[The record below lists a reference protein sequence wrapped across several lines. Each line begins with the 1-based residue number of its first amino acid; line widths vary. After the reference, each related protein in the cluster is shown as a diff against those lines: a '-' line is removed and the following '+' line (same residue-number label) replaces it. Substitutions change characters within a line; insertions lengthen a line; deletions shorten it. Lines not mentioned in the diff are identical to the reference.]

1 MAEVWVDAGQAS
13 ALQPHGRA
21 LLRVSGLE
29 IAVFAHGSE
38 CLAIEDSCP
47 HAGASLC
54 SGRIDNGQVRCPA
67 HGLRFDLRSGQMR
80 GTELRARVFKVRE
93 VEGRLQVQL
102 P

>member
-1 MAEVWVDAGQAS
+1 MTEVWVDAGPAN
-13 ALQPHGRA
+13 ALRPHG
-21 LLRVSGLE
+21 G
-29 IAVFAHGSE
+29 E

-54 SGRIDNGQVRCPA
+54 NGRLDNGQVRCPA
-67 HGLRFDLRSGQMR
+67 HGLSFDLRSGQMR
-80 GTELRARVFKVRE
+80 GTELRARVFKVCE